1 MFFNLVW
8 AKIIEHKS
16 FQTDHDQ
23 SQSLEF
29 YILVSCD
36 IKIGFAYLKS
46 CQIAKL
52 PLESD
57 SFSSL
62 TLEPN
67 SPGNSLIHTNTSGLI
82 HARCKSRAP
91 HHPATPPKTHNHSE
105 GPRVHYQSLINTW
118 SKKKTRGYRDEL
130 YEENHGRWDE
140 RSEASNQR
148 DINSELSIPLCWK
161 AVIVTTAVCCPHIW
175 AEQSTGFWG
184 SLSIWA
190 LKDMLHKVIPQH
202 SGQQWAAPLGSL
214 LQHLSVS
221 TQRCECAVLIWL

>member
-23 SQSLEF
+23 SQLLEF

-52 PLESD
+52 PPESD

-91 HHPATPPKTHNHSE
+91 HHPATSPKTHNHSE

-148 DINSELSIPLCWK
+148 DINSELSIPPCWK
-161 AVIVTTAVCCPHIW
+161 AVIVTTAQQSAVHTYELNNQQAFEGFCPFGLWRICFIKSYL
-175 AEQSTGFWG
+175 STVG
-184 SLSIWA
+184 S
-190 LKDMLHKVIPQH
+190 
-202 SGQQWAAPLGSL
+202 SGQQWA
-214 LQHLSVS
+214 SVS
-221 TQRCECAVLIWL
+221 STTGVTAATSGLFWL